1 MSSFEFNFHA
11 FDNGPN
17 LVVKGLRWTDFSATH
32 DRIEVSRRGGDV
44 KEYGREPTESH
55 LVNNNL
61 SGIIRGHQD
70 FHHCALL
77 SRIDGSSREMEV
89 IPANVENG
97 NGMLYPPTFH
107 WRGLDSAH
115 WEKISISDVFK
126 DFSVV
131 TTSTAVR
138 ARGALGYH
146 TYLEVMS
153 VTSEINQAQRS
164 LQHAS
169 AYINFFDELG
179 LGDKYRLIMN
189 AEYGDVFDIHQG
201 EKIKWDSVIDLFKEQ
216 PEGYAFTNY
225 GIVVMDSYNMFR
237 VDESPPPPPAI
248 ESPPYVPFTQTP
260 LFTNQ
265 TPIHTNMEIE
275 LAFGD
280 PVPEPMNT
288 DMEIVDLTLDDPV
301 PDPMVTN
308 GLPYTVPPA
317 NFRELYD
324 ARNRNDLPYT
334 VPQAN
339 FRELYDSSL

>member
-1 MSSFEFNFHA
+1 
-11 FDNGPN
+11 
-17 LVVKGLRWTDFSATH
+17 
-32 DRIEVSRRGGDV
+32 
-44 KEYGREPTESH
+44 
-55 LVNNNL
+55 
-61 SGIIRGHQD
+61 
-70 FHHCALL
+70 
-77 SRIDGSSREMEV
+77 
-89 IPANVENG
+89 
-97 NGMLYPPTFH
+97 
-107 WRGLDSAH
+107 
-115 WEKISISDVFK
+115 
-126 DFSVV
+126 
-131 TTSTAVR
+131 
-138 ARGALGYH
+138 
-146 TYLEVMS
+146 
-153 VTSEINQAQRS
+153 
-164 LQHAS
+164 
-169 AYINFFDELG
+169 
-179 LGDKYRLIMN
+179 MN

-260 LFTNQ
+260 LFTIQ

-288 DMEIVDLTLDDPV
+288 DMEIVDLTLDDPVPDVDLTLDDPV